1 MQIESAILLQH
12 CFSNETLKSA
22 PPTKKGTPRK
32 SGKGYFNHPCSVWTR
47 ESKANFQWLV
57 EHALEMF
64 NERDYRW
71 PSSSAHFTKTF
82 IEWCKDNIDKTAHCK
97 GAKLTPFAVAINPE
111 SKCKTVPGFEN
122 MSIQEKY
129 QHYIKLDK
137 NFATWTA
144 RSKPSWY

>member
-12 CFSNETLKSA
+12 CFSNETLRSA

-47 ESKANFQWLV
+47 ESKANFEWLV

-97 GAKLTPFAVAINPE
+97 ETKLTPFAIAINPE
-111 SKCKTVPGFEN
+111 SKCKSVPGFEN
-122 MSIQEKY
+122 MPVQEKY

-137 NFATWTA
+137 NFATWTT
-144 RSKPSWY
+144 RTKPSWY